1 METGIYKITNIINN
15 KFYIGSSH
23 NLKSR
28 KWQHFNCLK
37 RNKHHCIKLQ
47 RSYNKYGKDN
57 FIFEI
62 IAKCPKEYLI
72 KLEQF
77 FLDTLKPILNSY
89 LSASNYERTFNTESL
104 SKSISKKHKE
114 DKENRV
120 KNGRYKLN
128 KDQVVE
134 IKKLIA
140 YNKTALEISKM
151 FNVAQNT
158 IQSIKSHRTWID
170 VSDYI
175 VPNNE
180 KCLINNIK
188 IQSRHL
194 IKYSDEILIEAI
206 KDRINGLSIKEIREK
221 YNLGKQIENILYKKS
236 RIYLW
241 DKINNN

>member
-1 METGIYKITNIINN
+1 MLSGIYKITNLVNN
-15 KFYIGSSH
+15 KFYIGSSC
-23 NLKSR
+23 NLKNR
-28 KWQHFNCLK
+28 EWQHFNQLK
-37 RNKHHCIKLQ
+37 RNKHSSSKLQ
-47 RSYNKYGKDN
+47 NSYNKHGKNN
-57 FIFEI
+57 FKFEI
-62 IAKCPKEYLI
+62 IAICPDIYLV
-72 KLEQF
+72 KLEQW
-77 FLDTLKPILNSY
+77 FLDNLKPHYNICKKAGKYIKTEGFEN
-89 LSASNYERTFNTESL
+89 LSE
-104 SKSISKKHKE
+104 SISKKHKE
-114 DKENRV
+114 DKENRI

-128 KDQVVE
+128 KDQVIE

-175 VPNNE
+175 IPNEE
-180 KCLINNIK
+180 KYLINNIK

-194 IKYSDEILIEAI
+194 TKYSDEILIEAI

-236 RIYLW
+236 RVYLW
-241 DKINNN
+241 DKIKNN